1 MDIKCSIKDNK
12 IRSLSEDFY
21 SRSPGTQAMIKFYVG
36 NTPTSKYK
44 KEYNNIDK
52 YYESTN
58 EDKLI
63 MIKFGLLSPSFVIR
77 KNSSS

>member
-52 YYESTN
+52 YNESTN

-63 MIKFGLLSPSFVIR
+63 MLKFGLISPSIVIR
-77 KNSSS
+77 KNNSS

>member
-1 MDIKCSIKDNK
+1 MDINIQKT
-12 IRSLSEDFY
+12 RSLSEDFY

-52 YYESTN
+52 YNDSTN

-63 MIKFGLLSPSFVIR
+63 MINFELIPPSILIR
-77 KNSSS
+77 KNK

>member
-52 YYESTN
+52 YNESTN
-58 EDKLI
+58 EDKKI
-63 MIKFGLLSPSFVIR
+63 MIQHGLVNTNQLN
-77 KNSSS
+77 KK